1 LTPAHRGKVWFD
13 SVYSVAVG
21 GREAIMADNMVR
33 LTKAGT
39 PLRGVAQNGTLVRLE
54 KSNGKRTIELR
65 LTPNWCGVAK
75 WNLSE
80 IREK

>member
-1 LTPAHRGKVWFD
+1 MTKHQLNCDRTP
-13 SVYSVAVG
+13 
-21 GREAIMADNMVR
+21 VR
-33 LTKAGT
+33 LTKAG
-39 PLRGVAQNGTLVRLE
+39 PAFCPAP
-54 KSNGKRTIELR
+54 IELR